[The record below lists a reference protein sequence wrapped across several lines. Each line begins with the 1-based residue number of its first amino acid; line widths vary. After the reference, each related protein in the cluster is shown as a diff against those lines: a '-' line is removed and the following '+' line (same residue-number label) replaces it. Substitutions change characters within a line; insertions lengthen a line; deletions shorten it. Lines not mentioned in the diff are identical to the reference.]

1 VGRTRLVD
9 HGAYMP
15 DEELNSNTGDLSH
28 EEILE
33 AATSILPLHD
43 VGPFEGETGIVRRG
57 PGRPRKIERRP
68 GRADLEYHAQV
79 AAERQKFIDTDPLVN
94 LIEGNPSDTLA
105 LLHRIKL
112 DVAREAATLHFQRI
126 ESEKYGKDTSAISI
140 KRVKALEEIA
150 KIELKLRQ
158 VDQDSINLHSEKMQ
172 KIFSIWVEKM
182 REVAL
187 ELLSPELLD
196 MFFNRFA
203 TEMQNW
209 EEEAQNNL
217 R

>member
-1 VGRTRLVD
+1 
-9 HGAYMP
+9 MP
-15 DEELNSNTGDLSH
+15 DSELDLDTEELTH

-43 VGPFEGETGIVRRG
+43 VGPFEEETGIVKRG
-57 PGRPRKIERRP
+57 PGRPRRVEKRP
-68 GRADLEYHAQV
+68 GRLDLEYHAKMAV
-79 AAERQKFIDTDPLVN
+79 ERQKFIDTDPLVS
-94 LIEGNPSDTLA
+94 LIDGNPNDTLA
-105 LLHRIKL
+105 LLQRIKL
-112 DVAREAATLHFQRI
+112 DVAREAAVLQFQRI
-126 ESEKYGKDTSAISI
+126 EAEKYGKDTSAISM

-158 VDQDSINLHSEKMQ
+158 VDQDSINLHGEKMQ
-172 KIFSIWVEKM
+172 KIFTMWVEVM

-187 ELLSPELLD
+187 EVLPPELLD

-203 TEMQNW
+203 TEMQDW
-209 EEEAQNNL
+209 EEKAQNNL

>member
-1 VGRTRLVD
+1 
-9 HGAYMP
+9 MP

>member
-1 VGRTRLVD
+1 
-9 HGAYMP
+9 MP
-15 DEELNSNTGDLSH
+15 DEELDIDDLSH

-33 AATSILPLHD
+33 AATSILPLHE
-43 VGPFEGETGIVRRG
+43 VGPFEGETGIVKRG
-57 PGRPRKIERRP
+57 PGRPRKVEKRP
-68 GRADLEYHAQV
+68 GRLDLEYHARMAV
-79 AAERQKFIDTDPLVN
+79 ERQKFIDTDPLVG
-94 LIEGNPSDTLA
+94 LIESNPNDTLA
-105 LLHRIKL
+105 LLQRVKL
-112 DVAREAATLHFQRI
+112 DVAREAAALQFQRI

-172 KIFSIWVEKM
+172 KIFTMWVEVM
-182 REVAL
+182 REVAIEIL
-187 ELLSPELLD
+187 PSELLD

-203 TEMQNW
+203 TEMQDW
-209 EEEAQNNL
+209 EEKAQNNL

>member
-1 VGRTRLVD
+1 
-9 HGAYMP
+9 MP
-15 DEELNSNTGDLSH
+15 DEELNSNVENLSH

-33 AATSILPLHD
+33 AATSLLPLHD
-43 VGPFEGETGIVRRG
+43 IGPFEGKTGIVKRG

-68 GRADLEYHAQV
+68 GRDDLEYHALMAV
-79 AAERQKFIDTDPLVN
+79 ERQKFIDTDPLVT

-105 LLHRIKL
+105 LLHRVKL

-187 ELLSPELLD
+187 ELLSPELFD

-203 TEMQNW
+203 TEMSNW
-209 EEEAQNNL
+209 EDEAQNNL

>member
-1 VGRTRLVD
+1 
-9 HGAYMP
+9 MS
-15 DEELNSNTGDLSH
+15 DEELDLNVESLSH

-43 VGPFEGETGIVRRG
+43 VGPFEEETGIVKRG
-57 PGRPRKIERRP
+57 PGRPKKIEKRP
-68 GRADLEYHAQV
+68 GRLDLEYHAKMSV
-79 AAERQKFIDTDPLVN
+79 ERQKFIDPDPLVG
-94 LIEGNPSDTLA
+94 LIGSNPNDTLA
-105 LLHRIKL
+105 LLHRVKL
-112 DVAREAATLHFQRI
+112 EVAREAASLQFQRI
-126 ESEKYGKDTSAISI
+126 ETEKYGKDTSAIST

-150 KIELKLRQ
+150 RIELKLRQ

-172 KIFSIWVEKM
+172 KLFSMWVEKM

-187 ELLSPELLD
+187 EVLPSEILT

-203 TEMQNW
+203 TEMQDW
-209 EEEAQNNL
+209 EESAQNSL

>member
-1 VGRTRLVD
+1 
-9 HGAYMP
+9 MP
-15 DEELNSNTGDLSH
+15 DEELNSNVEDPSH

-43 VGPFEGETGIVRRG
+43 IGPFEGETGIVKRG
-57 PGRPRKIERRP
+57 PGRPRKIEKRP
-68 GRADLEYHAQV
+68 GRSDLEYHALM
-79 AAERQKFIDTDPLVN
+79 AAERQKFIDTDPLVS
-94 LIEGNPSDTLA
+94 LIEGNPHDTLA

>member
-1 VGRTRLVD
+1 
-9 HGAYMP
+9 MP
-15 DEELNSNTGDLSH
+15 DEELNSNVDDLSH
-28 EEILE
+28 DEILE

-68 GRADLEYHAQV
+68 GRADLEYHARM

-94 LIEGNPSDTLA
+94 LIDGNPSDTLA

-209 EEEAQNNL
+209 EEEAQNSL

>member
-1 VGRTRLVD
+1 
-9 HGAYMP
+9 MP
-15 DEELNSNTGDLSH
+15 DEELDLDTEELSH

-43 VGPFEGETGIVRRG
+43 VGPFEGETGIVKRG
-57 PGRPRKIERRP
+57 PGRPRKIEKRP
-68 GRADLEYHAQV
+68 GRLDLEYHAKMAV
-79 AAERQKFIDTDPLVN
+79 ERQKFVDTDPLVG
-94 LIEGNPSDTLA
+94 LIESNPSDTLA
-105 LLHRIKL
+105 LLHRVKL
-112 DVAREAATLHFQRI
+112 DVAREAASLQFQRI
-126 ESEKYGKDTSAISI
+126 ECEKYGKDSSAISI

-172 KIFSIWVEKM
+172 KIFAMWIEIM

-187 ELLSPELLD
+187 EILPPELLA

-203 TEMQNW
+203 TEMQDW
-209 EEEAQNNL
+209 EEKAQNNL

>member
-1 VGRTRLVD
+1 
-9 HGAYMP
+9 MP
-15 DEELNSNTGDLSH
+15 DEELNSDAEELSH

-57 PGRPRKIERRP
+57 PGRPRKIEKRP
-68 GRADLEYHAQV
+68 GRLDLEYHAQISV
-79 AAERQKFIDTDPLVN
+79 ERQKFIDTDPLVN
-94 LIEGNPSDTLA
+94 LIAGSPSDTLA
-105 LLHRIKL
+105 LLHRVKL
-112 DVAREAATLHFQRI
+112 DVAREAAALHFQRM

-172 KIFSIWVEKM
+172 KLFMMWLENMQRVAM
-182 REVAL
+182 EVLPA
-187 ELLSPELLD
+187 ELSS

-203 TEMQNW
+203 TEMENW
-209 EEEAQNNL
+209 EEKAQNNL

>member
-1 VGRTRLVD
+1 
-9 HGAYMP
+9 MP
-15 DEELNSNTGDLSH
+15 DEELDQNDELSH

-33 AATSILPLHD
+33 AATSLLPLHD

-57 PGRPRKIERRP
+57 PGRPRRVEKRP
-68 GRADLEYHAQV
+68 GRADLEYHAKMAV
-79 AAERQKFIDTDPLVN
+79 ERQKFIDTDPLVS
-94 LIEGNPSDTLA
+94 LIGSNPNDTLA
-105 LLHRIKL
+105 LLHRVKL
-112 DVAREAATLHFQRI
+112 DVAREAAVLQFQRM

-172 KIFSIWVEKM
+172 KIFSMWVEVM

-187 ELLSPELLD
+187 EVLPPELLD

-203 TEMQNW
+203 TEMQDW
-209 EEEAQNNL
+209 EEKAQNNL